1 MLLLCFAAPPLR
13 DNNAHIRHASPIANT
28 EILLAPVLEFIEY
41 IINIEFLLRFKPRFL
56 LSNPSMQEIPRL
68 KLRPHNNPLPKAF
81 RIWPPCTTR
90 YSGASSG
97 LQRSASELYR
107 LLSPGS
113 LESSDLGVA
122 PRHTRSAGL
131 TICDCQSLSYG
142 YQLDNHIV
150 PTFSIG
156 TEFNKSCGSLNRIC
170 ATTKLMTTR
179 NNPMS
184 PSTLDHRRL
193 QGHIRPQ
200 SIDVL
205 SIIPCW
211 TKDTMEY
218 AAWIYPGVATKNPY
232 WRLGDSRYT
241 AAVP

>member
-13 DNNAHIRHASPIANT
+13 DNNAHIRHASPIANS
-28 EILLAPVLEFIEY
+28 EILVAPVLEFIEY
-41 IINIEFLLRFKPRFL
+41 KINIEFLLRFKPRFL

-107 LLSPGS
+107 LLSAGS
-113 LESSDLGVA
+113 LESSGLGVA

-131 TICDCQSLSYG
+131 TIWDCQSLSYD

-156 TEFNKSCGSLNRIC
+156 TELDKSCGSLNGIC
-170 ATTKLMTTR
+170 ATTKL
-179 NNPMS
+179 
-184 PSTLDHRRL
+184 
-193 QGHIRPQ
+193 
-200 SIDVL
+200 V
-205 SIIPCW
+205 
-211 TKDTMEY
+211 
-218 AAWIYPGVATKNPY
+218 
-232 WRLGDSRYT
+232 RLGISPCRRRPWVLDAYKGIFDLNQWTDYLSFHVGPKTRWT
-241 AAVP
+241 MPLWCTLELRQNIHTGD